1 MTFSAMLALGWL
13 GLAPAQPELAPP
25 PPAPTPA
32 AAAASLAPRPVA
44 VPEPSSSANDAV
56 PSPAPAESANP
67 AKESKAPIF
76 TFTLGGKCEN
86 ITPSTHGDAK
96 GDGKVDVEAGDNQ
109 VKAVLGAAAGANV
122 FIGVESTATE
132 TVHLVQ
138 EFEIS
143 CSDTSIS
150 QVYLTLESN
159 LLGFLR
165 SKHKASAGV
174 RLASATIA
182 PVGWPTTPLAVSYP
196 TVGVGGPNGCNGGPK
211 GYKYETPLEP
221 VKAPPMPLG
230 RYVLHAT
237 FVVSAS
243 ASGLLDA
250 HSTAIF
256 MTESEDLDAW
266 EREHDP
272 FKGDSHDDF
281 GFTLTLK
288 ADAPPGFPAVTHR
301 KSPKRISS
309 QPRARQAH

>member
-1 MTFSAMLALGWL
+1 MTFSALLALGWL
-13 GLAPAQPELAPP
+13 GLAPAPPELAPP
-25 PPAPTPA
+25 PPAP
-32 AAAASLAPRPVA
+32 ASAVA
-44 VPEPSSSANDAV
+44 VPTPTSVHDSV
-56 PSPAPAESANP
+56 PSPPPVGSAKPEAEAPAP
-67 AKESKAPIF
+67 TF

-86 ITPSTHGDAK
+86 ITPLTHGDAK
-96 GDGKVDVEAGDNQ
+96 GDGKVEVEAGDNQ

-122 FIGVESTATE
+122 FVGFESTATE
-132 TVHLVQ
+132 SVHLVQ
-138 EFEIS
+138 EFEIT
-143 CSDTSIS
+143 CSDSSIS

-182 PVGWPTTPLAVSYP
+182 PVGWATTPLAVNYQ
-196 TVGVGGPNGCNGGPK
+196 TVGVAGPNGCNGGPK
-211 GYKYETPLEP
+211 GFKYETPLEP
-221 VKAPPMPLG
+221 IKSPPMPLG

-256 MTESEDLDAW
+256 MAESEDLDAW

-272 FKGDSHDDF
+272 FKGDAHDDF
-281 GFTLTLK
+281 GFSLTLK
-288 ADAPPGFPAVTHR
+288 ADAPPGYPAVTHR
-301 KSPKRISS
+301 KMPKRISS
-309 QPRARQAH
+309 RTRPRQTH

>member
-1 MTFSAMLALGWL
+1 MTFSALLALGWL

-25 PPAPTPA
+25 PPVPSPTTI
-32 AAAASLAPRPVA
+32 A
-44 VPEPSSSANDAV
+44 VPVPPTGDDAV
-56 PSPAPAESANP
+56 PSPERAEPAAPAA
-67 AKESKAPIF
+67 ESKAPKF
-76 TFTLGGKCEN
+76 TITLGGKCEN
-86 ITPSTHGDAK
+86 ITPATHGDAK
-96 GDGKVDVEAGDNQ
+96 GDGKVDVETGDNQ

-122 FIGVESTATE
+122 FIGVESTATT

-138 EFEIS
+138 EFEIT
-143 CSDTSIS
+143 CSDSSIN

-159 LLGFLR
+159 LLGFVR
-165 SKHKASAGV
+165 SKHKASAAV

-182 PVGWPTTPLAVSYP
+182 PVGWATTPLAVSYP
-196 TVGVGGPNGCNGGPK
+196 GLGVGGPNGCNGGPK

-230 RYVLHAT
+230 RYVLNAT
-237 FVVSAS
+237 FVVGAS

-272 FKGDSHDDF
+272 FKGDAHDDF

-288 ADAPPGFPAVTHR
+288 ADAPPGYPAVSHR
-301 KSPKRISS
+301 KMPKRLSAR
-309 QPRARQAH
+309 PRPRQTH

>member
-1 MTFSAMLALGWL
+1 MTFSALLALGWL
-13 GLAPAQPELAPP
+13 GLAPAPPELAPP
-25 PPAPTPA
+25 PPALTPA
-32 AAAASLAPRPVA
+32 AVA
-44 VPEPSSSANDAV
+44 VPAPSDANDAV
-56 PSPAPAESANP
+56 PSPPSTDSEAEA
-67 AKESKAPIF
+67 KAPTF

-86 ITPSTHGDAK
+86 IAPSTHGDAK
-96 GDGKVDVEAGDNQ
+96 GDGKVEVEAGDNQ

-132 TVHLVQ
+132 SVHLVQ

-143 CSDTSIS
+143 CSDASIS

-159 LLGFLR
+159 LLGFVR

-182 PVGWPTTPLAVSYP
+182 PVGWATTPLAVSYP
-196 TVGVGGPNGCNGGPK
+196 TVCVGGPNGCNGGPK

-221 VKAPPMPLG
+221 VKSPLMPLG

-243 ASGLLDA
+243 AGGLRDA

-301 KSPKRISS
+301 KMPKRVSS
-309 QPRARQAH
+309 RPRARQTH